1 MQMGNKVDTGSEAM
15 SEESKNKAPSGKR
28 LQAGV
33 KVARLFESPYVI
45 GSPEAPADLSR
56 IGNGR
61 GELIDRALDEML
73 EELPEDEAALLGQLE
88 LEN

>member
-1 MQMGNKVDTGSEAM
+1 MDED
-15 SEESKNKAPSGKR
+15 EKNKMRHGRR

-45 GSPEAPADLSR
+45 GSPEAPADLSH

-61 GELIDRALDEML
+61 GELIDRTLDQL
-73 EELPEDEAALLGQLE
+73 IEELPEDEALLLDQLE